1 MKKIEKIVGL
11 VLSLCLT
18 FGAFSSVVSFA
29 AEEVGAKK
37 AYEKNAESFYTSLR
51 FKEDFAVIS
60 VRGRSQTSELVYP
73 DNFGGLY
80 IDSDN
85 ELHIAYTDNKET
97 LMNKVGED
105 EAIFEKVDY
114 GYNYLNGIFEYIT
127 ALMCTGETSIS
138 QAYVDE
144 TTNRVA
150 VYLEASLRDELI
162 VDLKES
168 FGDFDE
174 NAISFRDAE
183 PIVTTSA
190 AGAGIVVTDGAATAG
205 YNAQD
210 YDGNYGFV
218 TCGHGF
224 TGLWESAYN
233 LNGSLLGTVT
243 YRNFISSTSVDAAF
257 VEYENQNDATNQY
270 LGGGVI
276 SGVMPSS
283 SLAIGMS
290 VSKYGNATGL
300 QSGTVSSVNTSVQ
313 FVHGDGATRVL
324 NNQVALNTN
333 QQKGDSGCAVVYSG
347 NVVGIATLSNLTN
360 AAWVSKAENIN
371 SRFDLTVYLA
381 A

>member
-1 MKKIEKIVGL
+1 MSERNKYDEKIKKIVGL

-29 AEEVGAKK
+29 AEEVGTEK
-37 AYEKNAESFYTSLR
+37 AYEKNLESFYTSLR

-60 VRGRSQTSELVYP
+60 IRECSQTSELVYP

-114 GYNYLNGIFEYIT
+114 SYNYLNGIFEYIT
-127 ALMCTGETSIS
+127 ALMCAGETSVS

-150 VYLEASLRDELI
+150 VCLETSLREEL
-162 VDLKES
+162 VNVLKEHIS
-168 FGDFDE
+168 DFDE
-174 NAISFRDAE
+174 NAISFRE
-183 PIVTTSA
+183 TEVIVTTA
-190 AGAGIVVTDGAATAG
+190 ATGTGIKVTNGTATAG

-210 YDGNYGFV
+210 YNGNYGFV

-224 TGLWESAYN
+224 
-233 LNGSLLGTVT
+233 
-243 YRNFISSTSVDAAF
+243 
-257 VEYENQNDATNQY
+257 
-270 LGGGVI
+270 
-276 SGVMPSS
+276 
-283 SLAIGMS
+283 
-290 VSKYGNATGL
+290 
-300 QSGTVSSVNTSVQ
+300 VQ
-313 FVHGDGATRVL
+313 FTHSDGATRVL
-324 NNQVALNTN
+324 ISQVQLNTN
-333 QQKGDSGCAVVYSG
+333 QQRGDSGCAVVYSG
-347 NVVGIATLSNLTN
+347 NVVGIATVSNLSN

-371 SRFDLTVYLA
+371 SRFDLSVYLA